1 MEYTSTIL
9 IVDDVPTA
17 RKTLR
22 VLLLNQGYDLALA
35 SNGAEALEMAE
46 ALNPDVILL
55 DVMMPEMDGFEVCR
69 RLRAMPELAEVPVIM
84 VTALEDPESR
94 LEAIEAGADDFI
106 TKPFDRVELRARIQA
121 ITRLNRYRKLLV
133 ERTRRK
139 EAEDEAR
146 RREHEVVL
154 LQKVKRFQDE
164 FISNAS
170 HELRTPL
177 STITLLSGNLDT
189 LYDRLDETR
198 RRKMIQDIRKQTR
211 ILNELVEGVLD
222 ISRLDQGRVSTERQK
237 ADLARLARDEVER
250 QLPLAQEKSQLLL
263 VPGTEPL
270 PVWGN
275 KQQLQQ
281 IIRNLLS
288 NAIKYAPTNGQIRCE
303 GQIYDLNHPLDS
315 TWPDSEKLAAG
326 GWVALRV
333 VDTGPGIAPEHIN
346 KLFDRFY
353 RVQPQSTIPGTGLGL
368 SIVKELVALHQ
379 GQIAVASDPG
389 VATTFA
395 IYLPLLEPGDDE
407 ST

>member
-1 MEYTSTIL
+1 M
-9 IVDDVPTA
+9 
-17 RKTLR
+17 
-22 VLLLNQGYDLALA
+22 
-35 SNGAEALEMAE
+35 
-46 ALNPDVILL
+46 
-55 DVMMPEMDGFEVCR
+55 
-69 RLRAMPELAEVPVIM
+69 
-84 VTALEDPESR
+84 
-94 LEAIEAGADDFI
+94 
-106 TKPFDRVELRARIQA
+106 
-121 ITRLNRYRKLLV
+121 
-133 ERTRRK
+133 
-139 EAEDEAR
+139 
-146 RREHEVVL
+146 L
-154 LQKVKRFQDE
+154 LQEVKRFQDE
-164 FISNAS
+164 FIANAS

-189 LYDRLDETR
+189 LYDRLDESR
-198 RRKMIQDIRKQTR
+198 RRKMIQDIRKQART
-211 ILNELVEGVLD
+211 LNELVEGVLD

-237 ADLARLARDEVER
+237 EDVARLARDEVER
-250 QLPLAQEKSQLLL
+250 QLPLTQEKSQQLL
-263 VPGTEPL
+263 VSGTEPL